1 VLLASLAI
9 VLRARD
15 LARERLARGTAS
27 FPLPENDKKEDS
39 RPVEPTAPAESSLA
53 KTELRLLHAFL
64 PGVSALDLEMVLAR
78 GLEAAAEVGSASAAV
93 IVLPRRAET
102 PLIATFGLTSADSW
116 HDRVGLPPDCGKAR
130 AVEFAYSY
138 SESATAWDAFVLR
151 NALAVPIPSG
161 GDKLG
166 TLSIYW
172 RRLQHQVSE
181 QELNHLE
188 AVARALASALKIVLR
203 LEEARPFE
211 LDGPTG
217 LLNARAMRQALG
229 RECAR
234 ARRYERPLAFI
245 LAQLELPLTNEALT
259 SVGHILGAAIR
270 TVDLPCYLGEGS
282 FGVILPEAALVDAQR
297 LHRRLEAALASGL
310 DGMPLGSS
318 HVAILELRDDEDAVS
333 FIDRAERELMRAA
346 QDGTQVISEASCEP
360 DLARA

>member
-1 VLLASLAI
+1 VLLTSLAM

-15 LARERLARGTAS
+15 LARGRLARGTAS
-27 FPLPENDKKEDS
+27 FPLPENDKKDDS
-39 RPVEPTAPAESSLA
+39 RPVEPTASAESSLA
-53 KTELRLLHAFL
+53 TTELRLLHAFL

-116 HDRVGLPPDCGKAR
+116 HDRVGLPPNCGQAR
-130 AVEFAYSY
+130 AVELAYSY
-138 SESATAWDAFVLR
+138 SESATAWDAFLLR
-151 NALAVPIPSG
+151 NGLAVPIPSG

-166 TLSIYW
+166 TLAIYW

-188 AVARALASALKIVLR
+188 AVARALASALKIVIR

-211 LDGPTG
+211 LDGHTG

-234 ARRYERPLAFI
+234 ARRYERPVAFI
-245 LAQLELPLTNEALT
+245 LAQLELPLTKEALA
-259 SVGHILGAAIR
+259 SAGHILGAAIR

-282 FGVILPEAALVDAQR
+282 FAVILPEAALVDAQR

-310 DGMPLGSS
+310 DGLPHGSS
-318 HVAILELRDDEDAVS
+318 HIAILELRDDEDAVS
-333 FIDRAERELMRAA
+333 FLDRAERELMRAA
-346 QDGTQVISEASCEP
+346 QDGTHVIGQASCEP